1 MLRLKQVYT
10 PFIILATMLLLAC
23 EHPTTAEGD
32 PQNPPTMELD
42 VYNLNVTGEGGDI
55 PIYYAV
61 TNPIKG
67 EMPEAKS
74 NVDWITPIDVNSY
87 QIMLRIAESNVSEE
101 RVGFVTISYK
111 NMEKP
116 LRVYVTQD
124 KQPLNAF
131 SFSVSKVTYKSCKV
145 HYSPR
150 DKQRPYMANIIDSE
164 YFKQTGITDGAV
176 FVANEM
182 ESYLA
187 LAQRNNMT
195 LEELMGR
202 VSPQLIY
209 SGDAEREFS
218 GMQPGATYT
227 IYSYGIEFHGN
238 SYTMTTP
245 LHTSIVDIPMP
256 TMYDVSFNVSATL
269 NNGNATISVTPENWN
284 GYYAIQIAPEDNL
297 LYIPPGEA
305 LNEYAIKSI
314 ASNFYTNARNAMKS
328 GYSAEQYLKSNC
340 HSGTKSINMQLASG
354 KKYMVIVFAV
364 ESKDGEVP
372 VMRSMPVTKYL

>member
-1 MLRLKQVYT
+1 MLQIKK
-10 PFIILATMLLLAC
+10 ILWAALCLLVIPMVGC
-23 EHPTTAEGD
+23 EEQIDTN
-32 PQNPPTMELD
+32 NPPTMELD
-42 VYNLNVTGEGGDI
+42 IYQLNVTGEGGDI
-55 PIYYAV
+55 PVFYTV
-61 TNPIKG
+61 TNAIKG
-67 EMPEAKS
+67 EMPEAKA
-74 NVDWITPIDVNSY
+74 NVDWIVPMEITSY
-87 QIMLRIAESNVSEE
+87 SIMLRIAESDSSEE
-101 RVGFVTISYK
+101 RTGFVTISYRG
-111 NMEKP
+111 MEKP
-116 LRVYVTQD
+116 VRVYVTQD

-131 SFSVSKVTYKSCKV
+131 KFSVSDITYKSCKV

-150 DKQRPYMANIIDSE
+150 DQKRPYMANIIDTE

-187 LAQRNNMT
+187 LAQRHNMT
-195 LEELMGR
+195 LEELMQN

-209 SGDAEREFS
+209 SGDATREFT

-227 IYSYGIEFHGN
+227 IYSYGVEFHGN

-245 LHTSIVDIPMP
+245 LHTSIVDIPLP
-256 TMYDVSFNVSATL
+256 TMYDVNFNVTATL
-269 NNGNATISVTPENWN
+269 SGGNATISVTPENWD

-297 LYIPPGEA
+297 LYIKPGES

-328 GYSAEQYLKSNC
+328 GYTAEQYLKANC
-340 HSGTKSINMQLASG
+340 YSGYKSINMQLASG
-354 KKYMVIVFAV
+354 KKYMIIVFAV

-372 VMRSMPVTKYL
+372 VMRSMPVINYL

>member
-1 MLRLKQVYT
+1 MLQIKK
-10 PFIILATMLLLAC
+10 MLWAALCLLVIPMVGC
-23 EHPTTAEGD
+23 EEQIDTN
-32 PQNPPTMELD
+32 NPPTMELD
-42 VYNLNVTGEGGDI
+42 IYQLNVTGEGGDI
-55 PIYYAV
+55 PVFYTV
-61 TNPIKG
+61 TNAIKG
-67 EMPEAKS
+67 EMPEAKA
-74 NVDWITPIDVNSY
+74 NVDWIVPMEITSY
-87 QIMLRIAESNVSEE
+87 SIMLRIAESDSSEE
-101 RVGFVTISYK
+101 RTGFVTISYRG
-111 NMEKP
+111 MEKP
-116 LRVYVTQD
+116 VRVYVTQD

-131 SFSVSKVTYKSCKV
+131 KFSVSDITYKSCKV

-150 DKQRPYMANIIDSE
+150 DQKRPYMANIIDTE

-187 LAQRNNMT
+187 LAQRHNMT
-195 LEELMGR
+195 LEELMQN

-209 SGDAEREFS
+209 SGDATREFT

-227 IYSYGIEFHGN
+227 IYSYGIEFHCN

-245 LHTSIVDIPMP
+245 LHTSIVDSPLP
-256 TMYDVSFNVSATL
+256 TMYDVNFNVTATL
-269 NNGNATISVTPENWN
+269 SGGNATISVTPENWD

-297 LYIPPGEA
+297 LYIKPGES

-328 GYSAEQYLKSNC
+328 GYTAEQYLKANC
-340 HSGTKSINMQLASG
+340 YSGYKSINMQLASG
-354 KKYMVIVFAV
+354 KKYMIIVFAV

-372 VMRSMPVTKYL
+372 VMRSMPVINYL

>member
-1 MLRLKQVYT
+1 MLNFFRSMRLLFVALVAL
-10 PFIILATMLLLAC
+10 FVSC
-23 EHPTTAEGD
+23 EVTTNGGVA
-32 PQNPPTMELD
+32 PTMELD
-42 VYNLNVTGEGGDI
+42 IYNLNVTGEGGDI
-55 PIYYAV
+55 PVFYVV

-67 EMPEAKS
+67 EKPEAKS

-87 QIMLRIAESNVSEE
+87 QIMLRIAESDSSEE
-101 RVGFVTISYK
+101 RMGFVTISYK

-124 KQPLNAF
+124 KQPLNDF
-131 SFSVSKVTYKSCKV
+131 KFSVSDITYKSCKV
-145 HYSPR
+145 KYMPR
-150 DKQRPYMANIIDSE
+150 DTKRPYMANIIDSE

-187 LAQRNNMT
+187 LAQRHNMT
-195 LEELMGR
+195 LEDLMQN

-209 SGDAEREFS
+209 SGEANREFV

-227 IYSYGIEFHGN
+227 IYSYGVEFNGN

-256 TMYDVSFNVSATL
+256 TMYDVGFNISAVVTS
-269 NNGNATISVTPENWN
+269 GVASISVTPQNWS
-284 GYYAIQIAPEDNL
+284 GYYAVQVVPEDNL
-297 LYIPPGEA
+297 LYVPQGEE
-305 LNEYAIKSI
+305 LSGYAIKSI
-314 ASNFYTNARNAMKS
+314 ASNFYTTARNAMKS
-328 GYSAEQYLKSNC
+328 GYTAEQYLKGNC
-340 HSGTKSINMQLASG
+340 YSGSRTINMQLTAG
-354 KKYMVIVFAV
+354 KKYMVVVFAV

-372 VMRSMPVTKYL
+372 VMRSMPVIKYL

>member
-1 MLRLKQVYT
+1 MLNFFRSMRLLFVALVAL
-10 PFIILATMLLLAC
+10 FVSC
-23 EHPTTAEGD
+23 EVTTNGGVA
-32 PQNPPTMELD
+32 PTMELD
-42 VYNLNVTGEGGDI
+42 IYNLNVTGEGGDI
-55 PIYYAV
+55 PLFYVV

-67 EMPEAKS
+67 EKPEAKS

-87 QIMLRIAESNVSEE
+87 QIMLRIAESDSSEE
-101 RVGFVTISYK
+101 RMGFVTISYK

-124 KQPLNAF
+124 KQPLNDF
-131 SFSVSKVTYKSCKV
+131 KFSVSDITYKSCKV
-145 HYSPR
+145 KYMPR
-150 DKQRPYMANIIDSE
+150 DTKRPYMANIIDSE

-187 LAQRNNMT
+187 LAQRHNMT
-195 LEELMGR
+195 LEDLMQN

-209 SGDAEREFS
+209 SGEANREFV

-227 IYSYGIEFHGN
+227 IYSYGVEFNGN

-256 TMYDVSFNVSATL
+256 TMYDVGFNISAVVTS
-269 NNGNATISVTPENWN
+269 GVASISVTPQNWS
-284 GYYAIQIAPEDNL
+284 GYYAVQVVPEDNL
-297 LYIPPGEA
+297 LYVPQGEE
-305 LNEYAIKSI
+305 LSGYAIKSI
-314 ASNFYTNARNAMKS
+314 ASNFYTTARNAMKS
-328 GYSAEQYLKSNC
+328 GYTAEQYLKGNC
-340 HSGTKSINMQLASG
+340 YSGSRTINMQLTSG
-354 KKYMVIVFAV
+354 KKYMVVVFAV

-372 VMRSMPVTKYL
+372 VMRSMPVIKYL

>member
-1 MLRLKQVYT
+1 MLNFFRSMRLLFVALVAL
-10 PFIILATMLLLAC
+10 FVSC
-23 EHPTTAEGD
+23 EVTTNGGVA
-32 PQNPPTMELD
+32 PTMELD
-42 VYNLNVTGEGGDI
+42 IYNLNVTGEGGDI
-55 PIYYAV
+55 PVFYVV

-67 EMPEAKS
+67 EKPEAKS

-87 QIMLRIAESNVSEE
+87 QIMLRIAESDSSEE
-101 RVGFVTISYK
+101 RMGFVTISYK

-124 KQPLNAF
+124 KQPLNDF
-131 SFSVSKVTYKSCKV
+131 KFSVSDITYKSCKV
-145 HYSPR
+145 KYMPR
-150 DKQRPYMANIIDSE
+150 DTKRPYMANIIDSE

-187 LAQRNNMT
+187 LAQRHNMT
-195 LEELMGR
+195 LEDLMQN

-209 SGDAEREFS
+209 SGEANREFV

-227 IYSYGIEFHGN
+227 IYSYGVEFNGN

-256 TMYDVSFNVSATL
+256 TMYDVGFNISAVVT
-269 NNGNATISVTPENWN
+269 NGVASISVTPQNWS
-284 GYYAIQIAPEDNL
+284 GYYAVQVVPEDNL
-297 LYIPPGEA
+297 LYVPQGEE
-305 LNEYAIKSI
+305 LSGYAIKSI
-314 ASNFYTNARNAMKS
+314 ASNFYTTARNAMKS
-328 GYSAEQYLKSNC
+328 GYTAEQYLKGNC
-340 HSGTKSINMQLASG
+340 YSGSRTINMQLTSG
-354 KKYMVIVFAV
+354 KKYMVVVFAV

-372 VMRSMPVTKYL
+372 VMRSMPVIKYL

>member
-1 MLRLKQVYT
+1 MLKIFRPLHLTLVALVSL
-10 PFIILATMLLLAC
+10 FVAC
-23 EHPTTAEGD
+23 EQAPSDSGV
-32 PQNPPTMELD
+32 PPTMELD
-42 VYNLNVTGEGGDI
+42 VYELNIDGGGGDI
-55 PIYYAV
+55 PLFYAV

-67 EMPEAKS
+67 EKPEAKA
-74 NVDWITPIDVNSY
+74 NVDWITPIEINSY
-87 QIMLRIAESNVSEE
+87 QIMLRIAESDVSEQ
-101 RVGFVTISYK
+101 RMGIVTVSYK

-116 LRVYVTQD
+116 LRVYITQD

-131 SFSVSKVTYKSCKV
+131 KFSVSDVTYKSCKV
-145 HYSPR
+145 SYSPR
-150 DKQRPYMANIIDSE
+150 DKQRPYMANIIDTE

-187 LAQRNNMT
+187 LAQRHNMT
-195 LEELMGR
+195 LEQLMQN

-209 SGDAEREFS
+209 TGDAEREFV

-227 IYSYGIEFHGN
+227 IYSYGVEFNGN

-256 TMYDVSFNVSATL
+256 TMYDVGFNVQATL
-269 NNGNATISVTPENWN
+269 SNGTATISVAPENWD

-297 LYIPPGEA
+297 LYIPQGDH
-305 LNEYAIKSI
+305 LNEYAVKSI

-328 GYSAEQYLKSNC
+328 GYSAEQYLKANC
-340 HSGTKSINMQLASG
+340 YSGYRSINMQLSSG
-354 KKYMVIVFAV
+354 KKYMIIVFAV

-372 VMRSMPVTKYL
+372 VMRSMPVIKYL

>member
-1 MLRLKQVYT
+1 MLQIKK
-10 PFIILATMLLLAC
+10 MLWAALCLLVIPMVGC
-23 EHPTTAEGD
+23 EEQIDTN
-32 PQNPPTMELD
+32 NPPTMELD
-42 VYNLNVTGEGGDI
+42 IYQLNVTGEGGDI
-55 PIYYAV
+55 PVFYTV
-61 TNPIKG
+61 TNAIKG
-67 EMPEAKS
+67 EMPEAKA
-74 NVDWITPIDVNSY
+74 NVDWIVPMEITSY
-87 QIMLRIAESNVSEE
+87 SIMLRIAESDSSEE
-101 RVGFVTISYK
+101 RTGFVTISYRG
-111 NMEKP
+111 MEKP
-116 LRVYVTQD
+116 VRVYVTQD

-131 SFSVSKVTYKSCKV
+131 KFSVSDITYKSCKV

-150 DKQRPYMANIIDSE
+150 DQKRPYMANIIDTE

-187 LAQRNNMT
+187 LAQRHNMT
-195 LEELMGR
+195 LEELMQN

-209 SGDAEREFS
+209 SGDATREFT

-227 IYSYGIEFHGN
+227 IYSYGVEFHGN

-245 LHTSIVDIPMP
+245 LHTSIVDIPLP
-256 TMYDVSFNVSATL
+256 TMYDVNFNVTATL
-269 NNGNATISVTPENWN
+269 SGGNATISVTPENWD

-297 LYIPPGEA
+297 LYIKPGES

-328 GYSAEQYLKSNC
+328 GYTAEQYLKANC
-340 HSGTKSINMQLASG
+340 YSGYKSINIQLASG
-354 KKYMVIVFAV
+354 KKYMIIVFAV

-372 VMRSMPVTKYL
+372 VMRSMPVINYL

>member
-1 MLRLKQVYT
+1 MLKIFRPLHLTLVALVSL
-10 PFIILATMLLLAC
+10 FVAC
-23 EHPTTAEGD
+23 EQAPSDSGV
-32 PQNPPTMELD
+32 PPTMELD
-42 VYNLNVTGEGGDI
+42 VYELNIDGGGGDI
-55 PIYYAV
+55 PLFYAV

-67 EMPEAKS
+67 EKPEAKA
-74 NVDWITPIDVNSY
+74 NVDWITPIEINSY
-87 QIMLRIAESNVSEE
+87 QIMLRIAESDVSEQ
-101 RVGFVTISYK
+101 RMGIVTVSYK

-116 LRVYVTQD
+116 LRVYITQD

-131 SFSVSKVTYKSCKV
+131 KFSVSDVTYKSCKV
-145 HYSPR
+145 SYSPR
-150 DKQRPYMANIIDSE
+150 DKQRPYMANIIDTE

-187 LAQRNNMT
+187 LAQRHNMT
-195 LEELMGR
+195 LEQLMQN

-209 SGDAEREFS
+209 TGDAEREFV

-227 IYSYGIEFHGN
+227 IYSYGVEFSGN

-256 TMYDVSFNVSATL
+256 TMYDVGFNVQATL
-269 NNGNATISVTPENWN
+269 SNGTATISVAPENWD

-297 LYIPPGEA
+297 LYIPPGDP
-305 LNEYAIKSI
+305 LNEYAVKSI

-328 GYSAEQYLKSNC
+328 GYSAEQYLKANC
-340 HSGTKSINMQLASG
+340 YSGYRSINMQLSSG
-354 KKYMVIVFAV
+354 KKYMIIVFAV

-372 VMRSMPVTKYL
+372 VMRSMPVIKYL

>member
-1 MLRLKQVYT
+1 MLQIKK
-10 PFIILATMLLLAC
+10 MLWAALCLLVIPMVGC
-23 EHPTTAEGD
+23 EEQIDTN
-32 PQNPPTMELD
+32 NPPTMELD
-42 VYNLNVTGEGGDI
+42 IYQLNVTGEGGDI
-55 PIYYAV
+55 PVFYTV
-61 TNPIKG
+61 TNAIKG
-67 EMPEAKS
+67 EMPEAKA
-74 NVDWITPIDVNSY
+74 NVDWIVPIEITSY
-87 QIMLRIAESNVSEE
+87 SIMLRIAESDSSEE
-101 RVGFVTISYK
+101 RTGFVTISYRG
-111 NMEKP
+111 MEKP
-116 LRVYVTQD
+116 VRVYVTQD

-131 SFSVSKVTYKSCKV
+131 KFSVTDITYKSCKV

-150 DKQRPYMANIIDSE
+150 DPKRPYMANIIDTE

-187 LAQRNNMT
+187 LAQRHNMT
-195 LEELMGR
+195 LEELMQN

-209 SGDAEREFS
+209 SGEATREFT

-245 LHTSIVDIPMP
+245 LHTSIIDIPMP
-256 TMYDVSFNVSATL
+256 SMYDVGFNVNATMSS
-269 NNGNATISVTPENWN
+269 GNATISVTPDNWD

-297 LYIPPGEA
+297 LYIPPGEN

-328 GYSAEQYLKSNC
+328 GYTAEQYLKANC
-340 HSGTKSINMQLASG
+340 YSGYRSINMQLTPG

-372 VMRSMPVTKYL
+372 VMRSMPVINYL

>member
-1 MLRLKQVYT
+1 MVMLKIFRPLHL
-10 PFIILATMLLLAC
+10 FIVALALFVMAC
-23 EHPTTAEGD
+23 ESAAVDSGLP
-32 PQNPPTMELD
+32 PQMELD
-42 VYNLNVTGEGGDI
+42 TYQLNVTGEGGDVA
-55 PIYYAV
+55 IYYGI

-67 EMPEAKS
+67 EMPTVTS
-74 NVDWITPIDVNSY
+74 NVEWIAPGEVSVGKI
-87 QIMLRIAESNVSEE
+87 IIHIAESDASEE
-101 RVGFVTISYK
+101 RMGFVTVNYK
-111 NMEKP
+111 NLEKP
-116 LRVYVTQD
+116 LRVYITQD
-124 KQPLNAF
+124 KQPLNDF
-131 SFSVSKVTYKSCKV
+131 KFKVSNITYKSCKV
-145 HYSPR
+145 YYEPR

-164 YFKQTGITDGAV
+164 YFKQTGITDGSQ

-209 SGDAEREFS
+209 SGDAEREFQ

-227 IYSYGIEFHGN
+227 IYSYGIEFSGN

-256 TMYDVSFNVSATL
+256 TMYDIDFAVNVAYANSL
-269 NNGNATISVTPENWN
+269 ATISVEPDNWS
-284 GYYAIQIAPEDNL
+284 GYYVVQIAPDDNL
-297 LYIPPGEA
+297 LYIPPGEKI
-305 LNEYAIKSI
+305 NEYVIKSV
-314 ASNFYTNARNAMKS
+314 ATNFYTEARNFMKN
-328 GYSAEQYLKSNC
+328 GYSAEQYLNAKC
-340 HSGTKSINMQLASG
+340 YSGSKTISMQLSSD

-372 VMRSMPVTKYL
+372 VMRSMPVIAYLE

>member
-1 MLRLKQVYT
+1 MLNFFRSMRLLFVALVAL
-10 PFIILATMLLLAC
+10 FVSC
-23 EHPTTAEGD
+23 EVTTNGGVA
-32 PQNPPTMELD
+32 PTMELD
-42 VYNLNVTGEGGDI
+42 IYNLNVTGEGGDI
-55 PIYYAV
+55 PVFYVV

-67 EMPEAKS
+67 EKPEAKS

-87 QIMLRIAESNVSEE
+87 QIMLRIAESDSSEE
-101 RVGFVTISYK
+101 RMGFVTISYK

-124 KQPLNAF
+124 KQPLNDF
-131 SFSVSKVTYKSCKV
+131 KFSVSDITYKSCKV
-145 HYSPR
+145 KYMPR
-150 DKQRPYMANIIDSE
+150 DTKRPYMANIIDSE

-187 LAQRNNMT
+187 LAQRHNMT
-195 LEELMGR
+195 LEDLMQN

-209 SGDAEREFS
+209 SGEANREFV

-227 IYSYGIEFHGN
+227 IYSYGVEFNGN

-256 TMYDVSFNVSATL
+256 TMYDVGFNISAVVT
-269 NNGNATISVTPENWN
+269 NGAASISVTPQNWS
-284 GYYAIQIAPEDNL
+284 GYYAVQVVPEDNL
-297 LYIPPGEA
+297 LYVPQGEE
-305 LNEYAIKSI
+305 LSGYAIKSI
-314 ASNFYTNARNAMKS
+314 ASNFYTTARNAMKS
-328 GYSAEQYLKSNC
+328 GYTAEQYLKGNC
-340 HSGTKSINMQLASG
+340 YSGSRTINMQLTAG
-354 KKYMVIVFAV
+354 KKYMVVVFAV

-372 VMRSMPVTKYL
+372 VMRSMPVIKYL

>member
-1 MLRLKQVYT
+1 MLQIKK
-10 PFIILATMLLLAC
+10 MLWAALCLLVIPMVGC
-23 EHPTTAEGD
+23 EEQIDTN
-32 PQNPPTMELD
+32 NPPTMELD
-42 VYNLNVTGEGGDI
+42 IYQLNVTGEGGDI
-55 PIYYAV
+55 PVFYTV
-61 TNPIKG
+61 TNAIKG
-67 EMPEAKS
+67 EMPEAKA
-74 NVDWITPIDVNSY
+74 NVDWIVPMEITSY
-87 QIMLRIAESNVSEE
+87 SIMLRIAESDSSEE
-101 RVGFVTISYK
+101 RTGFVTISYRG
-111 NMEKP
+111 MEKP
-116 LRVYVTQD
+116 VRVYVTQD

-131 SFSVSKVTYKSCKV
+131 KFSVSDITYKSCKV

-150 DKQRPYMANIIDSE
+150 DQKRPYMANIIDTE

-187 LAQRNNMT
+187 LAQRHNMT
-195 LEELMGR
+195 LEELMQN

-209 SGDAEREFS
+209 SGDATREFT

-227 IYSYGIEFHGN
+227 IYSYGVEFHGN

-245 LHTSIVDIPMP
+245 LHTSIVDIPLP
-256 TMYDVSFNVSATL
+256 TMYDVNFNVTATL
-269 NNGNATISVTPENWN
+269 SGGNATISVTPENWD

-297 LYIPPGEA
+297 LYIKPGES

-328 GYSAEQYLKSNC
+328 GYTAEQYLKANC
-340 HSGTKSINMQLASG
+340 YSGYKSINMQLASG
-354 KKYMVIVFAV
+354 KKYMIIVFAV

-372 VMRSMPVTKYL
+372 VMRSMPVINYL